1 MKGGVKGSC
10 QTPRGVWIR
19 ESGKKKKKHFFQIL
33 FANGKTSTTFALLFG
48 RNGKNKNKKTGKT
61 RL

>member
-1 MKGGVKGSC
+1 VK
-10 QTPRGVWIR
+10 
-19 ESGKKKKKHFFQIL
+19 SGRRKKKYFFQIL

-48 RNGKNKNKKTGKT
+48 RNGENKNKKTGKT